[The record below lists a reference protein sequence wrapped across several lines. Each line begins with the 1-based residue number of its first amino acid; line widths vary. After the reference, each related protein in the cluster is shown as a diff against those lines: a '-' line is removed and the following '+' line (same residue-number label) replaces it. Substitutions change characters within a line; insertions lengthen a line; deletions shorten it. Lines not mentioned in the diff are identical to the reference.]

1 MSEQLVQKTSGEG
14 DVVNTPSGAPLI
26 GPAAHPTKNT
36 LWRTRITWTED
47 PRPTTTDDGPRT
59 LDPYWEITEYTTEQF
74 NAFLE
79 VDRLSPELAER
90 YKDYLED

>member
-1 MSEQLVQKTSGEG
+1 MSDQLVEKTSGDG

-47 PRPTTTDDGPRT
+47 PRPTTEEGAPRS
-59 LDPYWEITEYTTEQF
+59 LDPYWEITEYTAEEF
-74 NAFLE
+74 NAILE
-79 VDRLSPELAER
+79 ADKLTPEEAER
-90 YKDYLED
+90 YKDLLGD